1 MGIRSIGRLIAI
13 RRSII
18 EAELYD
24 SVGSYIN
31 TLDGTRFVGEVG
43 TYVTIYEI
51 ERTVVGEI
59 VGIGDYAEEG
69 KDFAFKKPSV
79 RRRIEIALVGEILG
93 GAFSFG
99 VSRMPLIYSEVNL
112 ISEVELKLILSSGR
126 TKVTDGLRV
135 GRSVYF
141 PDSNVTLDINK
152 FFGFHFAVFGNTGS
166 GKSNTVASIVQ
177 RIFGDTQRPACNA
190 RMVVF
195 DSNGEYESAFD
206 KIHEQHAQ
214 ISVRFLDA
222 DSDDANRRLQ
232 IPVWA
237 LGVDDWAVLLHASEK
252 TQLPIIKRALD
263 LMPYFLS
270 GDDRTKDAQNHIL
283 ASATLGVLLSTDTS
297 PSKADKVLALLAYF
311 NTTDI
316 GLDVIVDGQKKLR
329 EFIAVHFGQMPH
341 LEPLLSYLQRFVNP
355 ATVIKNEHIE
365 CPPYDLNDFLRA
377 IQLATLYEGSV
388 RTQRIQEYT
397 ATLVSRLE
405 ALRDGGKGR
414 LLTKTTFHNL
424 HDYVEEML
432 GQNQLVNI
440 DISSLDD
447 SEGEM
452 VVKVVTKLLL
462 EYMKA
467 QTPRAKRPINI
478 IIEEAHRF
486 VHNQNDYGAIGYDIF
501 ERVSKEGRKFGVLLG
516 ISSQRPRDLSETV
529 VSQCSNFI
537 IHRIQSPEDLAYIAR
552 MVPYIDKTGINRLT
566 YLQTGHG
573 LVFGTAIN
581 IPSLTEFPLANPQP
595 DSRNADVKAAW
606 YDQSDRD
613 ECNDG
618 IPDKITRDIDR

>member
-13 RRSII
+13 RRSLI

-51 ERTVVGEI
+51 ERIVVGEI
-59 VGIGDYAEEG
+59 VGIGDYAEES
-69 KDFAFKKPSV
+69 KEIAFKKPSV

-93 GAFSFG
+93 GRFSFG
-99 VSRMPLIYSEVNL
+99 VSRMPLIYAEVNL
-112 ISEVELKLILSSGR
+112 ISEQELDTMLSYGNPESSKGI
-126 TKVTDGLRV
+126 RV

-141 PDSNVTLDINK
+141 PDSDVSLDVNK

-166 GKSNTVASIVQ
+166 GKSNTVASVVQ
-177 RIFGDTQRPACNA
+177 RILGDKQRPAYNA

-195 DSNGEYESAFD
+195 DSNGEYENAFE
-206 KIHEQHAQ
+206 KIHERNEK
-214 ISVRFLDA
+214 INVRFLDA
-222 DSDDANRRLQ
+222 DSADEHRSLQ

-263 LMPYFLS
+263 LIPYFLS
-270 GDDRTKDAQNHIL
+270 GDDRTKAAQNHVL
-283 ASATLGVLLSTDTS
+283 ASAILGVLLSSDSS
-297 PSKADKVLALLAYF
+297 PSKSDKIQALLSHF
-311 NTTDI
+311 KTSDI
-316 GLDVIVDGQKKLR
+316 GLDVLVGNKKL
-329 EFIAVHFGQMPH
+329 EQFIAVSYGQ
-341 LEPLLSYLQRFVNP
+341 LSGQEPLLSYLQGFVNP
-355 ATVIKNEHIE
+355 EAVAKRDDVE
-365 CPPYDLNDFLRA
+365 CPPYGLDDFLSA
-377 IQLATLYEGSV
+377 IELATLYEGSV

-397 ATLVSRLE
+397 ATLIARIES
-405 ALRDGGKGR
+405 LRDGGKGR
-414 LLTKTTFHNL
+414 LLTKTSYHKMS
-424 HDYVEEML
+424 DYVEDML
-432 GQNQLVNI
+432 GKNQLVNI

-462 EYMKA
+462 GYMKE
-467 QTPRAKRPINI
+467 QTPRAHRPINI

-486 VHNQNDYGAIGYDIF
+486 IRNQKDYGAIGYDIF

-537 IHRIQSPEDLAYIAR
+537 IHRIQSPEDLAYIAK

-566 YLQTGHG
+566 FLQTGHG

-581 IPSLTEFPLANPQP
+581 IPSLTVFPLADPQP
-595 DSRNADVKAAW
+595 DSRNADVEAAW
-606 YDQSDRD
+606 YAPEGGESYAA
-613 ECNDG
+613 EEML
-618 IPDKITRDIDR
+618 

>member
-13 RRSII
+13 RRSLI

-43 TYVTIYEI
+43 TYVTMYEI
-51 ERTVVGEI
+51 ERIVVGEI
-59 VGIGDYAEEG
+59 VGIGDYAEES
-69 KDFAFKKPSV
+69 KEIAFKKPSV

-93 GAFSFG
+93 GRFSFG
-99 VSRMPLIYSEVNL
+99 VSRMPLIYAEVNL
-112 ISEVELKLILSSGR
+112 ISEQELDTMLSYGNPESSKGI
-126 TKVTDGLRV
+126 RV

-141 PDSNVTLDINK
+141 PDSDVSLDVNK

-166 GKSNTVASIVQ
+166 GKSNTVASVVQ
-177 RIFGDTQRPACNA
+177 RILGDKQRPAYNA

-195 DSNGEYESAFD
+195 DSNGEYENAFD
-206 KIHEQHAQ
+206 KIHERNAK
-214 ISVRFLDA
+214 INVRFLDA
-222 DSDDANRRLQ
+222 DSADDCRRLQ

-263 LMPYFLS
+263 LIPYFLS
-270 GDDRTKDAQNHIL
+270 GDDRTRAAQNHVL
-283 ASATLGVLLSTDTS
+283 ASAVLGVLLSSDSS
-297 PSKADKVLALLAYF
+297 PSKSDKILALLAHF
-311 NTTDI
+311 NTADI
-316 GLDVIVDGQKKLR
+316 GLDVRVGQKTLR
-329 EFIAVHFGQMPH
+329 QYITIYFGQMTD
-341 LEPLLSYLQRFVNP
+341 LAPLLSYLQDFVDP
-355 ATVIKNEHIE
+355 GVVAKRDDVV
-365 CPPYDLNDFLRA
+365 CPPYGLDDFLNA
-377 IQLATLYEGSV
+377 IELATLYEGSV

-397 ATLVSRLE
+397 ATLISRIE
-405 ALRDGGKGR
+405 SLRDGGKGR
-414 LLTKTTFHNL
+414 LLTKTSYHKL
-424 HDYVEEML
+424 SDYVEDML
-432 GQNQLVNI
+432 GKNQLVNI

-462 EYMKA
+462 EYMKE
-467 QTPRAKRPINI
+467 QTPRAHRPINI

-486 VHNQNDYGAIGYDIF
+486 VRNQKDYGAIGYDIF

-537 IHRIQSPEDLAYIAR
+537 IHRIQSPEDLAYIAK

-581 IPSLTEFPLANPQP
+581 IPSLTVFPLADPQP
-595 DSRNADVKAAW
+595 DSRNADVEAAW
-606 YDQSDRD
+606 YASEGGESDAA
-613 ECNDG
+613 EG
-618 IPDKITRDIDR
+618 KA

>member
-24 SVGSYIN
+24 AVGSYIN

-51 ERTVVGEI
+51 ERTIVGEI

-79 RRRIEIALVGEILG
+79 RRRIEIALVGEISG
-93 GAFSFG
+93 DSFCFG

-112 ISEVELKLILSSGR
+112 ISEEELKLMLSSGR
-126 TKVTDGLRV
+126 AKTSNGLQV

-141 PDSNVTLDINK
+141 PDSSVMFDINK
-152 FFGFHFAVFGNTGS
+152 FFGFHFAIFGNTGS
-166 GKSNTVASIVQ
+166 GKSNTVASIIQ
-177 RIFGDTQRPACNA
+177 RVFCDAQRVACNA

-195 DSNGEYESAFD
+195 DSNGEYESAFT
-206 KIHEQHAQ
+206 KIHEYNAK
-214 ISVRFLDA
+214 INVKFLDA
-222 DSDDANRRLQ
+222 DSDDVNRRLQ

-270 GDDRTKDAQNHIL
+270 GDNQTKDAKNHIL
-283 ASATLGVLLSTDTS
+283 ASAILGVLLSSDTS
-297 PSKADKVLALLAYF
+297 TSKSDKVLTLLAHF
-311 NTTDI
+311 STSEI
-316 GLDVIVDGQKKLR
+316 GLDVNVNGR
-329 EFIAVHFGQMPH
+329 ETFRDLIAVSFGQITR
-341 LEPLLSYLQRFVNP
+341 LEPLLAYLQHLVNP
-355 ATVIKNEHIE
+355 SSVLKKPDAV
-365 CPPYDLNDFLRA
+365 CPPYDLDDFLRA

-397 ATLVSRLE
+397 ATLVTRLE
-405 ALRDGGKGR
+405 ALRDGGRGR
-414 LLTKTTFHNL
+414 LLAKTEFSNL
-424 HDYVEEML
+424 HDYIESML

-452 VVKVVTKLLL
+452 VVKVLAKLLL
-462 EYMKA
+462 EYMKS

-478 IIEEAHRF
+478 IVEEAHRF
-486 VHNQNDYGAIGYDIF
+486 VHNQKDYGAIGYDIF

-581 IPSLTEFPLANPQP
+581 IPSLTEFPLADPQP
-595 DSRNADVKAAW
+595 DSRNADVEAAW
-606 YDQSDRD
+606 YDQGNENTEDVV
-613 ECNDG
+613 G
-618 IPDKITRDIDR
+618 V

>member
-24 SVGSYIN
+24 AVGSYIN

-51 ERTVVGEI
+51 ERTIVGEI

-69 KDFAFKKPSV
+69 KDVAFKKPSV
-79 RRRIEIALVGEILG
+79 RRRIEIALVGEISG
-93 GAFSFG
+93 DSFCFG

-112 ISEVELKLILSSGR
+112 ISEEELKLMLSSGR
-126 TKVTDGLRV
+126 AKRANGLQV

-141 PDSNVTLDINK
+141 PDSSVIFDINK
-152 FFGFHFAVFGNTGS
+152 FFGFHFAIFGNTGS
-166 GKSNTVASIVQ
+166 GKSNTVASIIQ
-177 RIFGDTQRPACNA
+177 RVFCDAQRVACNA

-195 DSNGEYESAFD
+195 DSNGEYESAFT
-206 KIHEQHAQ
+206 KIHEYSAK
-214 ISVRFLDA
+214 INVKFLDA
-222 DSDDANRRLQ
+222 DSDDVNRRLQ

-270 GDDRTKDAQNHIL
+270 GDNQTKDAKNHIL
-283 ASATLGVLLSTDTS
+283 ASAILGVLLSSDTS
-297 PSKADKVLALLAYF
+297 TSKSDKVLTLLAHF
-311 NTTDI
+311 STSEI
-316 GLDVIVDGQKKLR
+316 GLDVNVNGR
-329 EFIAVHFGQMPH
+329 EKFRDLIAVSFGQITR
-341 LEPLLSYLQRFVNP
+341 LEPLLDYLQHLVDP
-355 ATVIKNEHIE
+355 SSVLKKPDAV
-365 CPPYDLNDFLRA
+365 CPPYDLDDFLRA

-397 ATLVSRLE
+397 ATLVTRLE
-405 ALRDGGKGR
+405 ALRDGGRGR
-414 LLTKTTFHNL
+414 LLAKTEFSNL
-424 HDYVEEML
+424 HDYIESML

-452 VVKVVTKLLL
+452 VVKVLAKLLL
-462 EYMKA
+462 EYMKS

-478 IIEEAHRF
+478 VVEEAHRF
-486 VHNQNDYGAIGYDIF
+486 VHNQKDYGAIGYDIF

-581 IPSLTEFPLANPQP
+581 IPSLTEFPLADPQP
-595 DSRNADVKAAW
+595 DSRNADVEAAW
-606 YDQSDRD
+606 YDQGNENTEDVV
-613 ECNDG
+613 G
-618 IPDKITRDIDR
+618 V

>member
-24 SVGSYIN
+24 AVGSYIN

-51 ERTVVGEI
+51 ERTIVGEI

-69 KDFAFKKPSV
+69 KDVAFKKPSV
-79 RRRIEIALVGEILG
+79 RRRIEIALVGEISG
-93 GAFSFG
+93 DSFCFG

-112 ISEVELKLILSSGR
+112 ISEEELKLMLSSWR
-126 TKVTDGLRV
+126 AKRANGLQV

-141 PDSNVTLDINK
+141 PDSSVIFDINK
-152 FFGFHFAVFGNTGS
+152 FFGFHFAIFGNTGS
-166 GKSNTVASIVQ
+166 GKSNTVASIIQ
-177 RIFGDTQRPACNA
+177 RVFCDAQRVACNA

-195 DSNGEYESAFD
+195 DSNGEYESAFT
-206 KIHEQHAQ
+206 KIHEYSAK
-214 ISVRFLDA
+214 INVKFLDA
-222 DSDDANRRLQ
+222 DSDDVNRRLQ

-270 GDDRTKDAQNHIL
+270 GDNQTKDAKNHIL
-283 ASATLGVLLSTDTS
+283 ASAILGVLLSSDTS
-297 PSKADKVLALLAYF
+297 TSKSDKVLTLLAHF
-311 NTTDI
+311 STSEI
-316 GLDVIVDGQKKLR
+316 GLDVNVNGR
-329 EFIAVHFGQMPH
+329 EKFRDLIAVSFGQITR
-341 LEPLLSYLQRFVNP
+341 LEPLLDYLQHLVDP
-355 ATVIKNEHIE
+355 SSVLKKPDAV
-365 CPPYDLNDFLRA
+365 CPPYDLDDFLRA

-397 ATLVSRLE
+397 ATLVTRLE
-405 ALRDGGKGR
+405 ALRDGGRGR
-414 LLTKTTFHNL
+414 LLAKTEFSNL
-424 HDYVEEML
+424 HDYIESML

-452 VVKVVTKLLL
+452 VVKVLAKLLL
-462 EYMKA
+462 EYMKS

-478 IIEEAHRF
+478 VVEEAHRF
-486 VHNQNDYGAIGYDIF
+486 VHNQKDYGAIGYDIF

-581 IPSLTEFPLANPQP
+581 IPSLTEFPLADPQP
-595 DSRNADVKAAW
+595 DSRNADVEAAW
-606 YDQSDRD
+606 YDQGNENTEDVV
-613 ECNDG
+613 G
-618 IPDKITRDIDR
+618 V

>member
-1 MGIRSIGRLIAI
+1 M
-13 RRSII
+13 
-18 EAELYD
+18 
-24 SVGSYIN
+24 
-31 TLDGTRFVGEVG
+31 
-43 TYVTIYEI
+43 
-51 ERTVVGEI
+51 
-59 VGIGDYAEEG
+59 
-69 KDFAFKKPSV
+69 
-79 RRRIEIALVGEILG
+79 
-93 GAFSFG
+93 
-99 VSRMPLIYSEVNL
+99 
-112 ISEVELKLILSSGR
+112 LSSWR
-126 TKVTDGLRV
+126 AKRANGLQV

-141 PDSNVTLDINK
+141 PDSSVIFDINK
-152 FFGFHFAVFGNTGS
+152 FFGFHFAIFGNTGS
-166 GKSNTVASIVQ
+166 GKSNTVASIIQ
-177 RIFGDTQRPACNA
+177 RVFCDAQRVACNA

-195 DSNGEYESAFD
+195 DSNGEYESAFT
-206 KIHEQHAQ
+206 KIHEYSAK
-214 ISVRFLDA
+214 INVKFLDA
-222 DSDDANRRLQ
+222 DSDDVNRRLQ

-270 GDDRTKDAQNHIL
+270 GDNQTKDAKNHIL
-283 ASATLGVLLSTDTS
+283 ASAILGVLLSSDTS
-297 PSKADKVLALLAYF
+297 TSKSDKVLTLLAHF
-311 NTTDI
+311 STSEI
-316 GLDVIVDGQKKLR
+316 GLDVNVNGR
-329 EFIAVHFGQMPH
+329 EKFRDLIAVSFGQITR
-341 LEPLLSYLQRFVNP
+341 LEPLLDYLQHLVDP
-355 ATVIKNEHIE
+355 SSVLKKPDAV
-365 CPPYDLNDFLRA
+365 CPPYDLDDFLRA

-397 ATLVSRLE
+397 ATLVTRLE
-405 ALRDGGKGR
+405 ALRDGGRGR
-414 LLTKTTFHNL
+414 LLAKTEFSNL
-424 HDYVEEML
+424 HDYIESML

-452 VVKVVTKLLL
+452 VVKVLAKLLL
-462 EYMKA
+462 EYMKS

-478 IIEEAHRF
+478 VVEEAHRF
-486 VHNQNDYGAIGYDIF
+486 VHNQKDYGAIGYDIF

-581 IPSLTEFPLANPQP
+581 IPSLTEFPLADPQP
-595 DSRNADVKAAW
+595 DSRNADVEAAW
-606 YDQSDRD
+606 YDQGNENTEDVV
-613 ECNDG
+613 G
-618 IPDKITRDIDR
+618 V